1 MMTRTW
7 WKFLFA
13 LSSFILCNTELLAF
27 HRFFPPYYSKI
38 TTFAIELEN
47 SENMRKNLRTH
58 QSEFR
63 REVSAHESLTGTTPS
78 GASFLL
84 GDPSLH
90 SLQFTG
96 SPWLEKAITFSQ
108 TPGLLPVV
116 ECPLSTIIAAC
127 FWEAMRPCRLAEGL
141 PAPAPAT
148 LPGGSAVLRG
158 CSCTRDLPRAVVFS
172 PRR

>member
-78 GASFLL
+78 GASFPLC
-84 GDPSLH
+84 PSW
-90 SLQFTG
+90 G
-96 SPWLEKAITFSQ
+96 P
-108 TPGLLPVV
+108 LP
-116 ECPLSTIIAAC
+116 PQ
-127 FWEAMRPCRLAEGL
+127 
-141 PAPAPAT
+141 
-148 LPGGSAVLRG
+148 SAVHGQPLVRESDHFLTNTRTP
-158 CSCTRDLPRAVVFS
+158 SCG
-172 PRR
+172 